1 MVESLINAWKHGT
14 VFDGNIVE
22 STVVN
27 GKAEC
32 AISLFSKDYWST
44 IGGCGG
50 PDPTLL
56 KVPLQL
62 LLYLLKFGSR
72 HATYTVLRDLSIKL
86 GGDGVVDAKWRG
98 GARRFRKPLAVALE
112 EGMVGSLR

>member
-22 STVVN
+22 SPVVN
-27 GKAEC
+27 GKTES
-32 AISLFSKDYWST
+32 AISLFSKDNRGT
-44 IGGCGG
+44 VRGGGR
-50 PDPTLL
+50 PDPALL
-56 KVPLQL
+56 EVPLEL
-62 LLYLLKFGSR
+62 FLYLLKFGIR
-72 HATYTVLRDLSIKL
+72 HVLRDLNIRL

-112 EGMVGSLR
+112 

>member
-22 STVVN
+22 SPVVN
-27 GKAEC
+27 GKTES
-32 AISLFSKDYWST
+32 AISLFSKDNRGT
-44 IGGCGG
+44 VRGGGR
-50 PDPTLL
+50 PYPAFLE
-56 KVPLQL
+56 VPLEL
-62 LLYLLKFGSR
+62 FLYLLKFGSR
-72 HATYTVLRDLSIKL
+72 HATYMVLRDLSIRL